1 MVEPVDEM
9 ADSFAAQLWLL
20 PPWAHRPAV
29 AREDRLFAPYDA
41 QQVDRFDLIGP

>member
-1 MVEPVDEM
+1 MDDHGDANE
-9 ADSFAAQLWLL
+9 
-20 PPWAHRPAV
+20 RV